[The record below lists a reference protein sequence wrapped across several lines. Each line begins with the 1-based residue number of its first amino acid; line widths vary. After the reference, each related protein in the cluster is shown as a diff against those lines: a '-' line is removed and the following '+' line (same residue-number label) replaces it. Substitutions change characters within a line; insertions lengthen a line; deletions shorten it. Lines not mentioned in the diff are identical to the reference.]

1 MLDLD
6 WVLNSLKEARD
17 DEDWDLVKEI
27 ISYIEEYEEFVQK
40 MNGMNKY
47 GAEIGIDRCY
57 LTIKCSRD

>member
-27 ISYIEEYEEFVQK
+27 ISYIEEYEEFV
-40 MNGMNKY
+40 
-47 GAEIGIDRCY
+47 EDEWEE
-57 LTIKCSRD
+57 